1 MRVIRNR
8 WFKLVIFLISLA
20 IVVTAPSSLYEMWQ
34 RRDILRQRQVVRDS
48 LAAKNEALKRE
59 LAEAET
65 PEYVEKVARENL
77 GLIKEGETIILMPR
91 TQNVRSNDQINTQ
104 EIANWK
110 KWWRLFF

>member
-20 IVVTAPSSLYEMWQ
+20 IVVTAPRQLYEMWQ
-34 RRDILRQRQVVRDS
+34 RRDILRERQEVRDR
-48 LAAKNEALKRE
+48 LAAENEALKRE
-59 LAEAET
+59 LSEAET

-77 GLIKEGETIILMPR
+77 GLIKEGETIVLMTNNQSPI
-91 TQNVRSNDQINTQ
+91 SNENALEDIPS
-104 EIANWK
+104 WK